1 MLDYLESGHMSA
13 VVKKS
18 VGEKNT
24 YFISHNAVQ
33 RPESTII
40 KLRVVF
46 DASTKTSLG
55 HSLIN
60 DNLHCGQKLQQ
71 DLPGIV
77 LRFRLHTIVFTA
89 DVKQM
94 SRQIVITE
102 APDRINDCFI
112 VSYSINQFR
121 STR

>member
-1 MLDYLESGHMSA
+1 MLDYLQSGHMSA

-18 VGEKNT
+18 VGEENT
-24 YFISHNAVQ
+24 YFIPHNAVQ

-55 HSLIN
+55 HSLN
-60 DNLHCGQKLQQ
+60 VNLHCGQKLQQ

-94 SRQIVITE
+94 FRQIVITE

-112 VSYSINQFR
+112 VSYSMNQFR
-121 STR
+121 SIR